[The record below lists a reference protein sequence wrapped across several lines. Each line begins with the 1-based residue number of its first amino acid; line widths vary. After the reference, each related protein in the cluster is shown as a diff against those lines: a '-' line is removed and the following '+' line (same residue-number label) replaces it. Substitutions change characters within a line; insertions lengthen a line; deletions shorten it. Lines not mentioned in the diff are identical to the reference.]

1 MKATGV
7 SITPSR
13 VEVSFGLFDHGYA
26 YFRSKSTSAKGVS
39 TYHFTIYPKSIDD
52 IGDILVLL
60 ELYGATT
67 SHIAYNYMY
76 VSVPEDKMDVFK
88 IKRRQAATCEGV

>member
-1 MKATGV
+1 MKVTGV
-7 SITPSR
+7 SIAPSR

-26 YFRSKSTSAKGVS
+26 YFRSKSVSSASKA
-39 TYHFTIYPKSIDD
+39 TYHFTVYPKNIDD
-52 IGDILVLL
+52 IGDLLVLL

-67 SHIAYNYMY
+67 SHIAYNYLY
-76 VSVPEDKMDVFK
+76 VSVPEDKMDVFR

>member
-1 MKATGV
+1 M
-7 SITPSR
+7 P
-13 VEVSFGLFDHGYA
+13 EVSFGLFDHGYA
-26 YFRSKSTSAKGVS
+26 YFRSKSVSSASKA
-39 TYHFTIYPKSIDD
+39 TYHFTVYPKSIDD
-52 IGDILVLL
+52 IGDLLVLL

-76 VSVPEDKMDVFK
+76 VSVPEELISVFR